1 MHWPAALMGCLLAA
15 SACAGPQRPSVP
27 ANAVPVLFVHGHGT
41 SSEIF
46 ADMAE
51 HFEERGYPVD
61 HLHAVDLVPRDGSNI
76 VAAEQAI
83 SVAVE
88 QLLARSGATSGKV
101 DIIAHSMG
109 AVSGRWYATQLRP
122 DRVRTLVTVGGANHG
137 TDALCG
143 YPDAGAAELC
153 PAFAEVGNAVQVQLN
168 GSPDAPSDETPFG
181 RGVDRPDVTSSPP
194 QPGMQIR
201 YVAVLVPGDRWIQPN
216 SSGEL
221 DGADPV
227 HLLPEDVAVSQPR
240 PGNLV
245 FGEPTDH
252 DLILQ
257 DERFFAVLDAVLDAP
272 VTP

>member
-1 MHWPAALMGCLLAA
+1 MRWAAAVLGCLLAA
-15 SACAGPQRPSVP
+15 TACAAPQRASVSRDV
-27 ANAVPVLFVHGHGT
+27 VPVLFVHGHGT
-41 SSEIF
+41 SSAVF
-46 ADMAE
+46 ADMAD
-51 HFEERGYPVD
+51 HFEDRGYPVD
-61 HLHAVDLVPRDGSNI
+61 HLFAVDLVPPEGSNV

-83 SVAVE
+83 SGAVE
-88 QLLARSGATSGKV
+88 QLLARSHGASGKV

-109 AVSGRWYATQLRP
+109 AVSSRWYATHVRP

-143 YPDAGAAELC
+143 YPDPGAADLC
-153 PAFAEVGNAVQVQLN
+153 PAFAGVGNTVQVQLN
-168 GSPDAPSDETPFG
+168 GTLDVPSDETPFG
-181 RGVDRPDVTSSPP
+181 WGADRQGVPSRPP
-194 QPGMQIR
+194 QPGKQIR

-216 SSGEL
+216 SSAEL

-227 HLLPEDVAVSQPR
+227 QSLPEDVAVSQPR

-272 VTP
+272 VAP